1 MVSKIIRLHR
11 KLKAGSKFCVPRLA
25 FFPPHTHASL
35 RTQNKT
41 VTRTVAWVCCTVSS
55 GLPDG
60 RIRTHR
66 ESLQPRGSRVAH
78 EDSRTGLKSQGLRRP
93 LEGDGAVLLAVHEE
107 AHFFASDD
115 HGKAVPPVGHHGHQE
130 GSSLVGHL
138 GAGLRVV

>member
-11 KLKAGSKFCVPRLA
+11 KLKTGCKFCVPRLA

-35 RTQNKT
+35 RTRNKT

-78 EDSRTGLKSQGLRRP
+78 EDSRTGLESQGLRRP

-115 HGKAVPPVGHHGHQE
+115 RSSGHCRVAWLCHQARTE
-130 GSSLVGHL
+130 VSVT
-138 GAGLRVV
+138 VFC